1 MRGTKSALI
10 IKQGK
15 EENYKPTLYIEQRK
29 DDPAFA
35 EKLQLAVDKIN
46 NQFPGI
52 SIQKNDFGWQLV
64 VPEKYNVGHEAHF
77 AQVMDKYLGFLKQK
91 NMPSWEVPNMLSKYF
106 ITTRAKE
113 LASKKKS

>member
-1 MRGTKSALI
+1 MRGTKSSLI

-29 DDPAFA
+29 DDPEF
-35 EKLQLAVDKIN
+35 ERKLQLAIDKIN
-46 NQFPGI
+46 KQFPGV

-64 VPEKYNVGHEAHF
+64 VPEKYNDGHEAHF
-77 AQVMDKYLGFLKQK
+77 AQVMARYLAYLKEK
-91 NMPSWEVPNMLSKYF
+91 NMPKWEVPNMLSKYF
-106 ITTRAKE
+106 ITTSAKE